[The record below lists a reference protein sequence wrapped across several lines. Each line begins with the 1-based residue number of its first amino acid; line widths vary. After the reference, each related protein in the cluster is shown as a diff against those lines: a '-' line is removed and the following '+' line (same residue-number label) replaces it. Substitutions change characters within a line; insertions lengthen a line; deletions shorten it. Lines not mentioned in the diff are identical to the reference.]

1 VVKTIGAGYFHYAC
15 ILHNPYYVPFTEGI
29 TWKVIGSSKG
39 NKEEADISVSP
50 TYRDS
55 CGIRLWGYQ
64 SSTGPS
70 GVSAFKSWKNSHY
83 DVEKF

>member
-1 VVKTIGAGYFHYAC
+1 M
-15 ILHNPYYVPFTEGI
+15 LHIPYYVLFIEGI

-39 NKEEADISVSP
+39 NQEEADISVP
-50 TYRDS
+50 PAYCDS

-64 SSTGPS
+64 SSTGAPA
-70 GVSAFKSWKNSHY
+70 VSFLKSWENSHY